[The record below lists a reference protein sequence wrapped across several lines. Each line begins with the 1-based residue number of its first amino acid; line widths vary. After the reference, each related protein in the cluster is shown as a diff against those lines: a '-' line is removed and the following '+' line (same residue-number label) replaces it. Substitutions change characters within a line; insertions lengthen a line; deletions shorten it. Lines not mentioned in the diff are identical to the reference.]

1 MKPWEKYRDNTSVK
15 PWEKYGNTNQQQ
27 PQTITKEDLAEKY
40 GADALAQI
48 KANNANYNTMT
59 DRLKNILKGG
69 VNFATGTAEGINS
82 GVDSV
87 LNGATFGFYDKL
99 NPEAK
104 DRREKLQQRA
114 ESVGLGGVNKF
125 AQGTAEFG
133 GMGLNPLNYIGG
145 GYISKGASAL
155 NKAARA
161 AGVGGLIGGVAG
173 ASGAESLEEL
183 PQNILS
189 GVGIGSA
196 MGGALPL
203 AGAAVKG
210 LGKIGKFALS
220 KTTGAGAEA
229 INRAYNAGIRRSKV
243 FLDNM
248 RGKAPAE
255 SVVAQAKNEISGM
268 VEGNS
273 DLYRANMEKAFS
285 DNTKLDIS
293 KIMDKFREISG
304 KTTAG
309 GMKSA
314 RGEEKKVLKEIKEYL
329 KPYLKNK
336 ELHTTQWLDDLR
348 QDIYSIKT
356 DAGTKANRLK
366 KQMENIIKDTIS
378 EQRPE
383 YREGLKTFAKNKA
396 EIEELQ
402 RVFSL
407 NDKASIDTALRK
419 IQSLG
424 RNNVQ
429 TNYGYR
435 NALMDK
441 LDFSGNIRDAAA
453 GQLLNTWMP
462 RGLQAGAAGGINIY
476 SAVMNPALLPEAMT
490 YAAASSPRVVGE
502 LAYGL
507 GRMSTKLPSGNITPY
522 LAQYIADHQ

>member
-1 MKPWEKYRDNTSVK
+1 MKPWEKYTSNVAAK
-15 PWEKYGNTNQQQ
+15 PWEKYGNIEQ
-27 PQTITKEDLAEKY
+27 PQPTTNEDFTQKY
-40 GADALAQI
+40 DAGALAQI
-48 KANNANYNTMT
+48 QANNDAYNSGG
-59 DRLKNILKGG
+59 KAAVKGLRG
-69 VNFATGTAEGINS
+69 VVDFLTGTAEGVNS

-87 LNGATFGFYDKL
+87 LSGATFGFYDKL

-104 DRREKLQQRA
+104 TRREKLQQRA
-114 ESVGLGGVNKF
+114 ESVGLGGANKL
-125 AQGTAEFG
+125 AQGSAEFG

-145 GYISKGASAL
+145 GYISKGTSAL

-173 ASGAESLEEL
+173 AGSAESLEEL
-183 PQNILS
+183 PQNIVS
-189 GVGIGSA
+189 GIGIGSA

-210 LGKIGKFALS
+210 LGNVAKWGLS

-229 INRAYNAGIRRSKV
+229 IDRAYDAGIRKSKV

-273 DLYRANMEKAFS
+273 DLYRTNMDKAFS
-285 DNTKLDIS
+285 DTTKLDVS
-293 KIMDKFREISG
+293 KIMDKFREIKS

-309 GMKSA
+309 GLKNA
-314 RGEEKKVLKEIKEYL
+314 RGDEKKVLKEIAEYL
-329 KPYLKNK
+329 KPYRKNK

-383 YREGLKTFAKNKA
+383 YRDGLKTFAKNKA

-453 GQLLNTWMP
+453 GQLLNTWIP
-462 RGLQAGAAGGINIY
+462 RGLQAGAVGGVNIY
-476 SAVMNPALLPEAMT
+476 SALMNPALLPEAMT